1 MNALAIQL
9 YLTIRYINLSFNYF
23 GNFYR
28 IIVTHKAMKK
38 ENTTLSSFISTLDA
52 EILKEDEAILLTGGF
67 ASATTTVDA
76 KSNYGCNTDN
86 CPCPITNNCKSD
98 DLISHT

>member
-1 MNALAIQL
+1 
-9 YLTIRYINLSFNYF
+9 
-23 GNFYR
+23 
-28 IIVTHKAMKK
+28 MKK

-86 CPCPITNNCKSD
+86 CPCPITNNCKND